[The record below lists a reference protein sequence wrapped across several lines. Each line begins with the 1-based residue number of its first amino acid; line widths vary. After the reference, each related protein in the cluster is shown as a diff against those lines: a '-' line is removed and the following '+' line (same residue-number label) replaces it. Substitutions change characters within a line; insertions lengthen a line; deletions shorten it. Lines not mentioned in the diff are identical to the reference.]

1 MEESEESPRLTGV
14 VIITLPPRDNP
25 SLGKTITAF
34 TLTND
39 SPLPQH
45 QESQHHV
52 EPPRPSRPVENQ
64 NPQAQRHFWFKRLFL
79 GRPIL
84 AFGIISM
91 YMIGLYL
98 WVSFTQG
105 NFFELRDID
114 DDRESN
120 TIILP
125 LFPKMGVRRSSPG
138 DYEIKLGR
146 YVDSNSKISV
156 ETLLSEPVSQ
166 RKTAKP
172 LSVESTIDSST
183 ILPITGNIFPDG

>member
-1 MEESEESPRLTGV
+1 MEEREESPRLTGV
-14 VIITLPPRDNP
+14 VIITLPPPDNP

-34 TLTND
+34 TLTDD
-39 SPLPQH
+39 SPLPRQ
-45 QESQHHV
+45 QQSLHV
-52 EPPRPSRPVENQ
+52 EPPGPSWPVENQ
-64 NPQAQRHFWFKRLFL
+64 NPQAQRHLWFKSLFL

-91 YMIGLYL
+91 YMIGLYF
-98 WVSFTQG
+98 WVSFTQE

-125 LFPKMGVRRSSPG
+125 LFPKMGVRGSSPG

-172 LSVESTIDSST
+172 LSAESKIDSST